1 MPAIRLLLRTSFE
14 NMSLYRW
21 PSFPL
26 ESSFFGFRLLGT
38 QVQVRLVGGITTK
51 QLHLVGDR
59 FETVGQLYVA
69 RGCFENVISA
79 AT

>member
-1 MPAIRLLLRTSFE
+1 MLAIRVLLRTSFE
-14 NMSLYRW
+14 SMSLYRW
-21 PSFPL
+21 LSFPL
-26 ESSFFGFRLLGT
+26 ESSFFFFRLLVT
-38 QVQVRLVGGITTK
+38 QVQVRLVGRITTK

-59 FETVGQLYVA
+59 FERVGQLCVA

>member
-1 MPAIRLLLRTSFE
+1 MPPLKTCHYIVGLPFLLNLH
-14 NMSLYRW
+14 
-21 PSFPL
+21 
-26 ESSFFGFRLLGT
+26 FFGFRLLVT
-38 QVQVRLVGGITTK
+38 QVQVRLVGRITTK

-59 FETVGQLYVA
+59 FERVGQLYVA